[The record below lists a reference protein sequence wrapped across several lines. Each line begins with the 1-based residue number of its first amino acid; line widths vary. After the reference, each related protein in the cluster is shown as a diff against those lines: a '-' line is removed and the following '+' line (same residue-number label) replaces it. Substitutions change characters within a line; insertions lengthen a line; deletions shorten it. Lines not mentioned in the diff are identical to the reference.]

1 MPFPAAEIRRNER
14 LEDAEMEHRQVV
26 VIPFPMVEDT
36 LQLGKK
42 LIFPRRQV
50 ILRHKAVL
58 PVMQHHIRD
67 TVGRGLLF
75 PRPGAAVP

>member
-26 VIPFPMVEDT
+26 IIPFPMVEDT

-42 LIFPRRQV
+42 FIFPRRQV
-50 ILRHKAVL
+50 ILRRKAVL

-67 TVGRGLLF
+67 AIRRGLLF
-75 PRPGAAVP
+75 PRPA